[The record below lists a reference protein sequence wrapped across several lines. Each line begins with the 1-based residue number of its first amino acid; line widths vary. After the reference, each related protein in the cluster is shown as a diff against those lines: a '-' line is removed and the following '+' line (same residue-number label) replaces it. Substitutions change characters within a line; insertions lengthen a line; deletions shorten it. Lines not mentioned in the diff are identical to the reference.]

1 MPFGQGLMI
10 QHESDV
16 RHTDAYPQLMT
27 GGAYPDEPAGEKWS
41 GARPGGCRRRAG
53 RPVSL
58 LARAAVPWRY
68 WPARPSRSS
77 SDSASA
83 SASGSM
89 CSANSAASALCAAS
103 ASLTARI
110 ATPGG

>member
-27 GGAYPDEPAGEKWS
+27 GGAYPDEPGRSEALTDPVTSVAGV
-41 GARPGGCRRRAG
+41 RRRYS
-53 RPVSL
+53 P
-58 LARAAVPWRY
+58 ARA
-68 WPARPSRSS
+68 SRST

-89 CSANSAASALCAAS
+89 YSANSAASALCAAN
-103 ASLTARI
+103 ASFTARI